1 MKTMTTTNNQN
12 TTTKELEKM
21 LSIEELHNALELDE
35 NGYGRDMVDYSG
47 DKYVSDAISNIA
59 DNYTAIY
66 YCDIIKFIGEN
77 VEEVND
83 AITEF
88 GWDGCGGDLYKA
100 GQMAQFLQIERDLY
114 NNLEDI
120 LKHYALEYYKE
131 QTGAEMIPADLW
143 DELETICCG
152 NVDKL
157 EEITDAV
164 DDYLKDVEEEEG
176 DAMA

>member
-1 MKTMTTTNNQN
+1 
-12 TTTKELEKM
+12 M
-21 LSIEELHNALELDE
+21 LSIEELHNDLELDE

-47 DKYVSDAISNIA
+47 DKYVSDAIMNIA

-77 VEEVND
+77 VEAVND
-83 AITEF
+83 AIDEM

-114 NNLEDI
+114 EHLEDI

-131 QTGAEMIPADLW
+131 QTNADEIPEDLW
-143 DELETICCG
+143 DELETICGG
-152 NVDKL
+152 NVDRL
-157 EEITDAV
+157 DEITDAV
-164 DDYLKDVEEEEG
+164 DEYLEAAEDDEDEEAEE
-176 DAMA
+176 